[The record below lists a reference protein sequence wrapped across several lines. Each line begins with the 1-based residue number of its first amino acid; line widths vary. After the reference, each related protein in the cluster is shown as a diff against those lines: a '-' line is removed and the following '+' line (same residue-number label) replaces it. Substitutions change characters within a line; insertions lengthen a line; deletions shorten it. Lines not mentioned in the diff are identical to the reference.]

1 MTQRSPLLLHKKL
14 GDSVETRLKPTTSYP
29 TATMTTRKLVKAG
42 GATPSGKTH
51 IPPNWPPLKNTEEKK
66 RRVWNFRLQQAMLS
80 DKSAVN

>member
-1 MTQRSPLLLHKKL
+1 
-14 GDSVETRLKPTTSYP
+14 
-29 TATMTTRKLVKAG
+29 MTTRKLVKAG